1 MRGYRLSKDGIP
13 TLLYSQGTTK
23 ITDTLTPRGKGL
35 RRQMEFTGAMDNLW
49 VRLATAKVFLSDKP
63 GMWSTNTKLS
73 ITAPNSQ
80 IRRIEEMSELIV
92 PVKFDSSG
100 KATME
105 IEWHW
110 Q

>member
-1 MRGYRLSKDGIP
+1 
-13 TLLYSQGTTK
+13 
-23 ITDTLTPRGKGL
+23 
-35 RRQMEFTGAMDNLW
+35 MEFTGTKDNLW

-63 GMWSTNTKLS
+63 GVWSTNTKLY
-73 ITAPNSQ
+73 IIAPNSQ
-80 IRRIEEMSELIV
+80 IRRIEGMSELIV
-92 PVKFDSSG
+92 PVKFDSFG